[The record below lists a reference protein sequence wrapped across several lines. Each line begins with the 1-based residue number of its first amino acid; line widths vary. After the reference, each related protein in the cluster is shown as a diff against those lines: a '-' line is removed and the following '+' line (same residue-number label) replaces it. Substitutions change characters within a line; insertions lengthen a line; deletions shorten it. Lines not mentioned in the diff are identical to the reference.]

1 MTPQDL
7 LALADLVEGV
17 EGGFDNAIDVQCEIA
32 LFEPDDC
39 ELAIRANAA
48 GSKVIVT
55 INRGPDRAFIARD
68 FTLGAAARRKTATR
82 LRALATSRSQL
93 EGAGR

>member
-1 MTPQDL
+1 MSAQEL
-7 LALADLVEGV
+7 LALADRVEAIRS
-17 EGGFDNAIDVQCEIA
+17 GFDNAIDVQCEIA

-55 INRGPDRAFIARD
+55 INGGPDRTFIARD
-68 FTLGAAARRKTATR
+68 YTISAGARRNTAAR
-82 LRALATSRSQL
+82 LRALATSGSQH
-93 EGAGR
+93 EGASS